1 MRLEL
6 GHQCEMN
13 FDEVALKVDLKLTA
27 HRNNDKPSG
36 FYYEVIIKREILHML
51 LLKGPFCF
59 TSQIC
64 VISYSSFR
72 FCCAILFKHLARR
85 ENPPHIPAQM

>member
-6 GHQCEMN
+6 GHQCEIN

-36 FYYEVIIKREILHML
+36 FYYEVIIKREILHVVVERPVL
-51 LLKGPFCF
+51 FHF
-59 TSQIC
+59 TYLCDI
-64 VISYSSFR
+64 IF
-72 FCCAILFKHLARR
+72 LF
-85 ENPPHIPAQM
+85 